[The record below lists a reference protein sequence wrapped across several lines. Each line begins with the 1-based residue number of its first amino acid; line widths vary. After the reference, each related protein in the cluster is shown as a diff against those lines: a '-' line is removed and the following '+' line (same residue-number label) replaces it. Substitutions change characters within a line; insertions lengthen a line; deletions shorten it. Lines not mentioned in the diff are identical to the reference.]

1 MLKVGI
7 LGGGQLGR
15 MLLQAAANY
24 PVETYVMENDEEC
37 PAAHLCHRFTK
48 GDIRSFEDVYQFGRG
63 LDALTIEIE
72 SVNDEALEKLE
83 SEGVKVYPRP
93 SALRTI
99 KNKIT
104 QKQYY
109 TLHSIPTAEYIIT
122 QNLDGVRNRL
132 DLLPAVHKI
141 GMGGYDGKGV
151 QMIRTKEDV
160 EKGFDQPGV
169 LEKMIAID
177 KEIAQMIAIGE
188 KGETA
193 IYPPVDMVF
202 DARLN
207 LLDYQISPAEIPQG
221 LLWKVEAIS
230 LRAVKELK
238 SPGIFAVE
246 LLVTKQ
252 GDVYVNE
259 TAPRVHNSGHHTIEG
274 NYCSQFDMLWRVI
287 LGYPLG
293 NTDAI
298 LPGAIVNL
306 IGAEECEGEAHY
318 EGLDEVLQ
326 MDNVFVHIYGK
337 KETKP
342 GRKMGHV
349 TIISREKQDLVYKA
363 HKIKNTLKVMSKE
376 AAARLAAERVAAGVA
391 EAAAEREW
399 QGGRKE

>member
-24 PVETYVMENDEEC
+24 PVETYLLENDENA
-37 PAAHLCHRFTK
+37 PAAHLCHHFTK
-48 GDIRSFEDVYQFGRG
+48 GDIRNFDDVYAFGKG
-63 LDALTIEIE
+63 LDAITIEIE
-72 SVNDEALEKLE
+72 SVNEDALERLE
-83 SEGVKVYPRP
+83 AEGVKVYPRA

-99 KNKIT
+99 KDKIT
-104 QKQYY
+104 QKKYY
-109 TLHSIPTAEYIIT
+109 TEHSVPTAEYIIT
-122 QNLDGVRNRL
+122 QNLDGVRARM

-141 GMGGYDGKGV
+141 GKGGYDGKGV
-151 QMIRTKEDV
+151 QIMQTREDV

-169 LEKMIAID
+169 LEKLIAID
-177 KEIAQMIAIGE
+177 KEIAQIIAISE

-207 LLDYQISPAEIPQG
+207 LLDYQISPVDLPQST
-221 LLWKVEAIS
+221 LWKLEAIS

-252 GDVYVNE
+252 GEVYVNE

-274 NYCSQFDMLWRVI
+274 NYSSQFDMLWRVI

-298 LPGAIVNL
+298 LPAAIVNL
-306 IGAEECEGEAHY
+306 IGAAGCEGEAHY
-318 EGLDEVLQ
+318 EGLEEVLQ

-337 KETKP
+337 KDTKP

-363 HKIKNTLKVMSKE
+363 HKIKNTMKVISKE
-376 AAARLAAERVAAGVA
+376 AAAKLAAER
-391 EAAAEREW
+391 
-399 QGGRKE
+399 